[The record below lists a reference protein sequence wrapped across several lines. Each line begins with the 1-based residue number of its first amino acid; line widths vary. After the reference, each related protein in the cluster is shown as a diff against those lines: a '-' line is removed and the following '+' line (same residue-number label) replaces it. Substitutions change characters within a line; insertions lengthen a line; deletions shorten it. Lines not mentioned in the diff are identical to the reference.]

1 MSSPTPSRHPLASDF
16 PESTQVG
23 TLLNEFPGTET
34 DSMIQKKPMT
44 QAYKNK
50 TVLDCLRVVA
60 KECRVGRLFK
70 EDPGVLAPLWFGR
83 DPDSEWHVIANWIRV
98 ILAIPLAPI
107 YVVWSYMAAP
117 WKQAMNASV
126 AWNVEWPHV
135 PDAIIYEP
143 PGAVL
148 REPGWGLPLNGEYAV
163 TNNKPRWLLEV
174 HFRGTS
180 ILSEQQVPYDG
191 SHPDE
196 KILRPDELAL
206 RKAVQDLGYIAIS
219 YPMKS
224 ARHMFRNEAKRQ
236 FNTSSDAGRKLSLE
250 NRQLAAHI
258 VLECYAEARAS
269 IPGKT
274 DGVEYIWLDEF
285 CLSDAQLPKATQD
298 EKREINKQRGLEIG
312 QLADIFRGAKQTVV
326 FCHEPRCD
334 HTDSE
339 CAWGKRLFT
348 LGEIMYMEEVLQMTR
363 RLGPSGKLV
372 SSITILPGREFR
384 GSMQAR
390 AAKEKQWH
398 LYNIMQHSTNSGS
411 VHWQSAIHSLVV
423 EAIRRDEADGFH
435 AHNMLGKALN
445 GLLPRRSKLEDLQ
458 GVDGW
463 ADLAWLLELN
473 QGYYNAAALAAVCQT
488 ADPWVGEYRWWGRP
502 IRPQE
507 GRERLEPLSTAIPAK
522 FRDEARKTFRPV
534 LSIIGPK
541 SVKVKHMLRRDDSAL
556 FRNPE
561 MRILKIY
568 SIAIAGTLG
577 FIGLFLLFNFKVALP
592 IIYVACVSFTTLELL
607 VGTIYVKKDGWI
619 VYEDRL
625 GDPISFLAARDFNY
639 RNTTEWGDRQLI
651 PKWDVPTKQLESAGE
666 HIPRPY
672 GVTLINLQ
680 TGVYTKAM
688 VTGRPN
694 NMVVLAVHG
703 GGITCMLLQR
713 EEKALEANVSVKVG
727 MVNVPPFVLSQ
738 ADYSGTVYV
747 GGGALCEKPWD
758 GSLPG
763 TVTRTDKTVDN
774 HSFASPTISRSNQS
788 ETSKGQHESST
799 LLGSPMSPPS
809 SVSLAPP
816 PGTVSSLP
824 SISLPQMS
832 QTPSSSS
839 AFIPITAHADLRRPV
854 GNTLQI
860 RQVNGNEAPTSNED
874 FNPYQAGNRGL
885 SQV

>member
-1 MSSPTPSRHPLASDF
+1 MQ
-16 PESTQVG
+16 EI
-23 TLLNEFPGTET
+23 
-34 DSMIQKKPMT
+34 SMPHT
-44 QAYKNK
+44 YKN
-50 TVLDCLRVVA
+50 TSIWDCLSIVVT
-60 KECRVGRLFK
+60 KCRIDRLFR

-83 DPDSEWHVIANWIRV
+83 DPDSGWHVIANCLRV
-98 ILAIPLAPI
+98 FFAIPLAPI
-107 YVVWSYMAAP
+107 YVLWFYIAAP
-117 WKQAMNASV
+117 WKQAIRATIP
-126 AWNVEWPHV
+126 WKVEWPHV
-135 PDAIIYEP
+135 PDAIILEP
-143 PGAVL
+143 PSMGPQKFGSGVF
-148 REPGWGLPLNGEYAV
+148 GSGEYAI
-163 TNNKPRWLLEV
+163 TNNKPHWLLEV
-174 HFRGTS
+174 HFKGAS
-180 ILSEQQVPYDG
+180 ISFERQVPYDG
-191 SHPDE
+191 GHPDE
-196 KILRPDELAL
+196 AALSPDELAT
-206 RKAVQDLGYIAIS
+206 RKAIQDSGYIAIS

-224 ARHMFRNEAKRQ
+224 ATHMYTNEAKRQ
-236 FNTSSDAGRKLSLE
+236 LDSSSDVDREVSLA
-250 NRQLAAHI
+250 NRQLIAHI

-269 IPGKT
+269 IPGKA
-274 DGVEYIWLDEF
+274 DGVEYVWLDEF
-285 CLSDAQLPKATQD
+285 CLSDARLPKATWD
-298 EKREINKQRGLEIG
+298 DKKVINKQRGLELG
-312 QLADIFRGAKQTVV
+312 QLTDIFRGAKQVAV
-326 FCHEPRCD
+326 FCHEARCD
-334 HTDSE
+334 HTDSA

-348 LGEIMYMEEVLQMTR
+348 LGEIMYTEEVLQMTR
-363 RLGPSGKLV
+363 RPGPDGNLAN
-372 SSITILPGREFR
+372 SITVLPGREFR

-390 AAKEKQWH
+390 AVKEKQWH

-411 VHWQSAIHSLVV
+411 VHWQSAIHSFVV

-435 AHNMLGKALN
+435 THNMLGKALN

-473 QGYYNAAALAAVCQT
+473 QGYYNAAALVAVCQT
-488 ADPWVGEYRWWGRP
+488 ADPWVEEYRWWGKP

-522 FRDEARKTFRPV
+522 FRDEARKTLQPV

-561 MRILKIY
+561 MRILKMY
-568 SIAIAGTLG
+568 SITIAATLG
-577 FIGLFLLFNFKVALP
+577 FIGLFLLFNFRVGLP

-625 GDPISFLAARDFNY
+625 GDPISFLAARDFSY

-694 NMVVLAVHG
+694 NMVILAVHG

-713 EEKALEANVSVKVG
+713 EEKALEAKVSVKVG

-747 GGGALCEKPWD
+747 GGGALCEKPW
-758 GSLPG
+758 GENFPS
-763 TVTRTDKTVDN
+763 TVTRTDKPVDN
-774 HSFASPTISRSNQS
+774 HSFASSTISRSNQS
-788 ETSKGQHESST
+788 ETSKSRHE
-799 LLGSPMSPPS
+799 
-809 SVSLAPP
+809 
-816 PGTVSSLP
+816 
-824 SISLPQMS
+824 
-832 QTPSSSS
+832 
-839 AFIPITAHADLRRPV
+839 
-854 GNTLQI
+854 
-860 RQVNGNEAPTSNED
+860 
-874 FNPYQAGNRGL
+874 
-885 SQV
+885 